1 MYHIYLQ
8 LVPSTYCTF
17 TVQMLNFGVGLN
29 ATSCNTSPHRKSRP
43 SNEQWA
49 RQANISAYRDTLEAR
64 YQVIGLL
71 LTNQIGDLLDSVL
84 DPLIYSVHATACH
97 VHASRLYRKNTLLSP
112 LPSGKHGC
120 HVPMHAQLARPPLFK
135 VTVQGLGTLSSG
147 TPAPGLPMR
156 LCGSTLILIKPH
168 FSGRESRVGG
178 GVVGLWSGGPGEV
191 V

>member
-1 MYHIYLQ
+1 M
-8 LVPSTYCTF
+8 
-17 TVQMLNFGVGLN
+17 
-29 ATSCNTSPHRKSRP
+29 
-43 SNEQWA
+43 
-49 RQANISAYRDTLEAR
+49 
-64 YQVIGLL
+64 L
-71 LTNQIGDLLDSVL
+71 LTSQIGNLLDSVL

-178 GVVGLWSGGPGEV
+178 GVVERGARRSGINTHFNEGRTWAQVARLGRWHLTPSGSWATPLLLRAPLWGVEV
-191 V
+191 VEIAF